1 MPVAP
6 KACSRFPLIIA
17 VLFLLFA
24 PDSLLLAQ
32 SSGRRSAPYPVLPD
46 APVRNI
52 MLFIGDG
59 MGLAHLSA
67 SRINMEGPDGWFA
80 IERMPVTSLVRTN
93 SADDVVTE
101 SAAAATAYATGHK
114 TKNRMISMSPDSAK
128 LRTIVEAAREKGLAA
143 GLITMGD
150 NLTGATPSA
159 FATHVPDRSMSEE
172 IASQY
177 ALSGVDILIGKGEKH
192 FLPDT
197 SGGVRK
203 DKRNVVEE
211 MKRKGYA
218 VVRSIAELEAA
229 QGRKI
234 LGFMSLENN
243 SDDKIVGATRKAL
256 QVLSKN
262 KKGFFLMVECPLPD
276 HGGHSHDSSAIVAG
290 IQQLDRAVEVALEY
304 ARKDKHTLVL
314 VTADHE
320 TGGLALAGAGKGATT
335 VNTLFSTG
343 NHTAVPV
350 PLFAF
355 GPHAIRF
362 TGMKDN
368 TEVASICGDL
378 LKLRKFPA
386 KR

>member
-1 MPVAP
+1 MQIAS
-6 KACSRFPLIIA
+6 KTCSSFSLMIA
-17 VLFLLFA
+17 VLFLLLA
-24 PDSLLLAQ
+24 ADSLLLAQ
-32 SSGRRSAPYPVLPD
+32 SSDRRSVQYPIMPD

-52 MLFIGDG
+52 ILFIGDG

-67 SRINMEGPDGWFA
+67 SRINIEGPNGWFA

-93 SADDVVTE
+93 SADDIVTE
-101 SAAAATAYATGHK
+101 SAAGATAYATGHK

-128 LRTIVEAAREKGLAA
+128 LRTIVEAAREKGLAT

-150 NLTGATPSA
+150 DITGATPSA

-177 ALSGVDILIGKGEKH
+177 ALSGVDILIGKGEKD

-211 MKRKGYA
+211 MRQKGYA
-218 VVRSIAELEAA
+218 VVRSIPELEAV
-229 QGRKI
+229 QGGKI
-234 LGFMSLENN
+234 LGFMGLADN
-243 SDDKIVGATRKAL
+243 SDDKIVSATRKAL

-290 IQQLDRAVEVALEY
+290 VQQFDRAVEVALEY
-304 ARKDKHTLVL
+304 ARKDKHSLVV

-320 TGGLALAGAGKGATT
+320 TGGLALAGAGKGAAT

-343 NHTAVPV
+343 YHTAIPV

-368 TEVASICGDL
+368 TEVAMICGDL
-378 LKLRKFPA
+378 LKLREFPA